1 MTPLDAR
8 EWLEAQRLAGNP
20 FARELLEMLDE
31 QDHLSACEDIV
42 TDLKKKAPADL
53 VKKWDKAN
61 EPWRLV
67 EWFGDREALLAEV
80 EEVTAE
86 HSEGVDWPN
95 GTKPGDVAEQLRT
108 MFMSPRWLQYD
119 L

>member
-1 MTPLDAR
+1 MQPLNAR

-20 FARELLEMLDE
+20 FALELLEMLEE
-31 QDHLSACEDIV
+31 QDHLRECEDLV
-42 TDLKKKAPADL
+42 SDLKKKAPADL

-61 EPWRLV
+61 DPWRLV

>member
-8 EWLEAQRLAGNP
+8 EWLEAQHLAGNP
-20 FARELLEMLDE
+20 FALELLELLELLDE
-31 QDHLSACEDIV
+31 QDHLRDCENAVD
-42 TDLKKKAPADL
+42 DLKKKAPKEIRESPDL
-53 VKKWDKAN
+53 
-61 EPWRLV
+61 WRLV
-67 EWFGDREALLAEV
+67 EWFEDREALLAEV